1 MSLEEARRLGHSSR
15 VHTTV
20 DTAGIYLNLTSPR
33 PAKTVPFAILLYL
46 TLGADPGGLLGL
58 QPPFGKWENTA
69 CIT

>member
-1 MSLEEARRLGHSSR
+1 MSLEETRRLGQSSR

-20 DTAGIYLNLTSPR
+20 DTDGIYLTSPS
-33 PAKTVPFAILLYL
+33 PAKTIPFAILLYL